1 MITHIVLFKLA
12 DTSPESLE
20 TTAEV
25 LRSMGGNIPELQSVE
40 VGIDALK
47 TERSFDLALVTR
59 HADWDA
65 YQAYQAHPVHQG
77 VLVHMRAVVERSVA
91 VDFET

>member
-12 DTSPESLE
+12 DPKPESLE
-20 TTAEV
+20 STAEV
-25 LRSMGGNIPELQSVE
+25 LRSMEGNIPELQSID

-47 TERSFDLALVTR
+47 TERSFDIALVTR

-65 YQAYQAHPVHQG
+65 YQAYQIHPVHQG
-77 VLVHMRAVVERSVA
+77 VLVHMRSVVERSVA
-91 VDFET
+91 VDYEG